1 MADTKPIEDQSASQ
15 GCDSA
20 GIDPLRRGLLLAGVA
35 NAAAG
40 LLPKAGRADDEDP
53 RRKLRP
59 QVGDQFVRFEGD
71 QEGAVIAAEGV
82 QIGADPVIAWA
93 LDPATKVVRDGSRL
107 NQVLLVRLDPSSM
120 GPETLAHAADGI
132 VAYSAICTHAQCT
145 VTGWMPEL
153 QVLHCACHQS
163 EYDPRHNAQVV
174 AGPAPRPLAALPLKI
189 VDGKPTVAGGFI
201 GKIGMDQPTM

>member
-1 MADTKPIEDQSASQ
+1 VADTKPIEDKSSSQ

-35 NAAAG
+35 TAAAG
-40 LLPKAGRADDEDP
+40 LLPKAGHADDEDP
-53 RRKLRP
+53 RSKMRP
-59 QVGDQFVRFEGD
+59 QIGDQFVRFEGD
-71 QEGAVIAAEGV
+71 QEGAVIAAEGL

-189 VDGKPTVAGGFI
+189 VDGKPTVAEGFI